1 MVTYQLVHVN
11 SVITNLP
18 LSDRKDIRN
27 ASRNKIQK
35 TILEGFPEKKSEVSP
50 SILEYWNIRNELSYT
65 DGLILKG
72 SKLFVPRSLRT
83 ELLQKT
89 NTWHIGREKCTQ
101 SGRQVMYWPGM
112 IQSFE
117 EKVKSCS
124 ECLKIRPKET
134 AELLFQYETPNYPW
148 EKNRSWLVRIQQQ
161 NYLVMCDYY

>member
-1 MVTYQLVHVN
+1 MHCPKHTYRHHVVVTYQLVHVN

-89 NTWHIGREKCTQ
+89 NT
-101 SGRQVMYWPGM
+101 
-112 IQSFE
+112 
-117 EKVKSCS
+117 
-124 ECLKIRPKET
+124 
-134 AELLFQYETPNYPW
+134 
-148 EKNRSWLVRIQQQ
+148 
-161 NYLVMCDYY
+161 